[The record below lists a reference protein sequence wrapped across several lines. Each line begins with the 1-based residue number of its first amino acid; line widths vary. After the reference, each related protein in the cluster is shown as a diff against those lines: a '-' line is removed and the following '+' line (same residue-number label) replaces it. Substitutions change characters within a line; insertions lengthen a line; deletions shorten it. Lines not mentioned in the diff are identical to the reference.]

1 MRSIRRLNPQQEDDF
16 AVNKVTVLANQI
28 DGLFAVMNM
37 AGLVIGGFSILVGG
51 FGIANI
57 MFVSVKERTHI
68 IGIQKSLGAKNF
80 FILLQFLVESIALC
94 LIGGLIGM
102 AIVFGL
108 SAVATSLLG
117 IDFSVNIG
125 NVLTGVGI
133 SLGIGTLAGFIP
145 AFTASRL
152 DPVEAIRSK

>member
-1 MRSIRRLNPQQEDDF
+1 
-16 AVNKVTVLANQI
+16 
-28 DGLFAVMNM
+28 
-37 AGLVIGGFSILVGG
+37 
-51 FGIANI
+51 
-57 MFVSVKERTHI
+57 
-68 IGIQKSLGAKNF
+68 
-80 FILLQFLVESIALC
+80 
-94 LIGGLIGM
+94 M